1 MMACVPSY
9 RHAMPDADKDGLS
22 DFVEGW
28 YGTDPNV
35 ADTDRDGMS
44 DGDEVSIGFDPT
56 KAEPDKIATWNASM
70 DIEREN
76 LDKAYDDAAG
86 MFRDTDFDGVDNY
99 TERKIGTN
107 PFEADTDKDGLDDGF
122 EVQYGLD
129 PLDNLPD
136 PVEPAP
142 VVPMRLPDDLNAA
155 VSSSAAASASVV
167 PAPAVSSPAPVAAP
181 AADPAASFASE
192 PDSYASDSYAS
203 DTVTEPVVADPPA
216 GASPDPVDDESSYQ
230 PPPDPGWSD
239 SSDGGDP
246 SSDAGG
252 E

>member
-1 MMACVPSY
+1 M
-9 RHAMPDADKDGLS
+9 
-22 DFVEGW
+22 EGW

-35 ADTDRDGMS
+35 ADTDGDGMA

-155 VSSSAAASASVV
+155 VPSNVAPA
-167 PAPAVSSPAPVAAP
+167 PAPAVSTPAPVAAP
-181 AADPAASFASE
+181 V
-192 PDSYASDSYAS
+192 DSYASDA
-203 DTVTEPVVADPPA
+203 VAEPVVAEAPAPDPA
-216 GASPDPVDDESSYQ
+216 PDPVDGESSYQ
-230 PPPDPGWSD
+230 PPPEPGWSD
-239 SSDGGDP
+239 SYDGGDL